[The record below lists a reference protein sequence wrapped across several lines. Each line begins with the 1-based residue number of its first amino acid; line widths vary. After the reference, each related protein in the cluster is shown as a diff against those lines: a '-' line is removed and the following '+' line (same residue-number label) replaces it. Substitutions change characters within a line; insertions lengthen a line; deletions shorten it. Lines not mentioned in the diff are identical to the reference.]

1 MSEKTAK
8 TTATE
13 AATTEA
19 KKPVSCAAG
28 FYCYI
33 GPNLPGLIS
42 HGAVFKG
49 TLDDALTAAADAIA
63 KKPLVRTLIV
73 SGDDLP
79 VAHQKAKTP
88 GNILYV
94 NFNKL
99 AGKK

>member
-1 MSEKTAK
+1 MSEKTTK

-13 AATTEA
+13 AAATEA

-49 TLDDALTAAADAIA
+49 TLDDALTAASRAIE

-73 SGDDLP
+73 SGDDL
-79 VAHQKAKTP
+79 AEARLKAKTP

-94 NFNKL
+94 NSKKL
-99 AGKK
+99 AGK

>member
-1 MSEKTAK
+1 MSEKTTK
-8 TTATE
+8 TTVTE
-13 AATTEA
+13 AAEA
-19 KKPVSCAAG
+19 TKPVSCAAG

-49 TLDDALTAAADAIA
+49 TLNDALTAAADAIE

-73 SGDDLP
+73 PGDELP

-94 NFNKL
+94 NYRKL